1 MPKTVETPDGDK
13 ITIHDPHWVQYKVD
27 LMTGP
32 QTDKPVTGCVAH
44 WRCSRPRCYEWVAKK
59 YLFRKPG
66 RNQIGNWTSPN
77 LNKHLKIAA
86 LFD

>member
-13 ITIHDPHWVQYKVD
+13 ITIHDHHWVQYKVE

-44 WRCSRPRCYEWVAKK
+44 WRCSRPRCYEWGAKK